1 MTHNSFE
8 QLILLQI
15 EKDPQNLMMLPSQ
28 FWPKHHEGL
37 SHKFYDPKR
46 DVMNHRYFASDV
58 FKSNIL
64 KIPLTTY
71 NLKAVFT
78 KQEKWESLKSN
89 PLAILQFDLEE
100 CSNVMIDYALNA
112 EPRLLSVMDQSI
124 QTEERVR
131 SALNKDGL
139 VLGFIKDEFKTY
151 KNCKIAVKQN
161 IYAIQYVPED
171 LLDEYFEDIVVASAE
186 WLLKLLPRK
195 FAIRDK
201 IQDAYF
207 EKDVVRSLVEYLEV
221 YALEDDREVVYSYL
235 NIIRKKDLDRDVFK
249 TLTSSFYLS
258 NGFNIPLI
266 HFMLNDDVSIINFFD
281 FEQLDQVHFK
291 NAIQG
296 GFLFDR
302 LPTDVWKFILP
313 SLVEFKTEQLFFLP
327 ESLKGMITPF
337 HEEVLQYCLSKK
349 KEGTEFSIPNFL
361 FNEVAYKGT
370 IDEKVI
376 EYADLRVVCDVL
388 INGKTKKVEDLE
400 KINSNNSTIFEI
412 KLLQEKVDQSI
423 IENLFK
429 KDPIWYPL
437 LTNKTLENSVAF
449 ATTYPNAYYEINS
462 ETIKDEEFIKQ
473 VNITTPEFFDF

>member
-8 QLILLQI
+8 QLVLLQV
-15 EKDPQNLMMLPSQ
+15 EKNPQNLMMLPSQ
-28 FWPKHHEGL
+28 FWPKHHTGL

-46 DVMNHRYFASDV
+46 DLMNHRYFSSDA

-64 KIPLTTY
+64 QIPLTTY

-78 KQEKWESLKSN
+78 KQEKWESLKLN
-89 PLAILQFDLEE
+89 PLTILQFDLEE
-100 CSNVMIDYALNA
+100 CSNVMVDYALNA
-112 EPRLLSVMDQSI
+112 EPRLLSVLDQAI
-124 QTEERVR
+124 QTEDRVR

-171 LLDEYFEDIVVASAE
+171 LLDEYFEELVIASNE
-186 WLLKLLPRK
+186 WLLTLLPRK

-201 IQDAYF
+201 IQDSYF
-207 EKDVVRSLVEYLEV
+207 EKDTIQAMVEYLEI
-221 YALEDDREVVYSYL
+221 YALENDQEAVYSYL
-235 NIIRKKDLDRDVFK
+235 SVIRKKDLDKDVFK
-249 TLTSSFYLS
+249 NLTASMYLS

-266 HFMLNDDVSIINFFD
+266 HFMINEDVSIINLFD